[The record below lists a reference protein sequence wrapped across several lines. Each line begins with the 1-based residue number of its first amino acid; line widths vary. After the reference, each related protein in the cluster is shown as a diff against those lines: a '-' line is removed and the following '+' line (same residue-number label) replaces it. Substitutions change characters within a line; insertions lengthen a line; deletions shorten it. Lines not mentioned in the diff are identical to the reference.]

1 MNMYKINVVLIF
13 FVLLQSCKGTSTG
26 NPPKTNIAVT
36 ATDQV
41 LPLAYSPF
49 WNILFPSA
57 WALPVSGVVDAN
69 ANTVR
74 IDESWISIKDIRI
87 ELSGDLSSDDTRLN
101 GPFVVDLLSEN
112 ASLLADVNIH
122 GSVDE
127 LRWDLEK
134 TSLTDLPSGAPSELV
149 DNSFILVGKINSI
162 TDFTFLSDETTSMR
176 FESETFSPASSNLVI
191 NILLKELFSKID
203 LTSVT
208 DNEVISS
215 SSEHPTVGS
224 KCPEIDPSANDLYT
238 CFRKG
243 LESEAVLGQDN
254 DDDFIKDD

>member
-1 MNMYKINVVLIF
+1 MLI
-13 FVLLQSCKGTSTG
+13 VLLQSCKGTSTG
-26 NPPKTNIAVT
+26 NPPKTSIAVT
-36 ATDQV
+36 ATDQA
-41 LPLAYSPF
+41 LALAYSPL
-49 WNILFPSA
+49 WNLLFPSA

-69 ANTVR
+69 ANAIR
-74 IDESWISIKDIRI
+74 IDESWISIKNIRI

-101 GPFVVDLLSEN
+101 GPFIVDLLSEN
-112 ASLLADVNIH
+112 ASLLSDVNLG

-127 LRWDLEK
+127 LRWELDK
-134 TSLTDLPSGAPSELV
+134 TQLADLPSGAPSELE

-162 TDFTFLSDETTSMR
+162 TDFTFLSDESTSMK
-176 FESETFSPASSNLVI
+176 FESESFSPASSNLVI

-215 SSEHPTVGS
+215 ASEHPTVGS
-224 KCPEIDPSANDLYT
+224 KCPEIDASANDLYT

-243 LESEAVLGQDN
+243 LESEAVLGQDS

>member
-1 MNMYKINVVLIF
+1 ML

-26 NPPKTNIAVT
+26 NPPKTSIAVT
-36 ATDQV
+36 ATDQT
-41 LPLAYSPF
+41 LALAYSPL
-49 WNILFPSA
+49 WNLLFPSA

-69 ANTVR
+69 ANAIR
-74 IDESWISIKDIRI
+74 IDESWISIKNIRI

-101 GPFVVDLLSEN
+101 GPFIVDLLSEN
-112 ASLLADVNIH
+112 ASLLSDVNLE

-127 LRWDLEK
+127 LRWELDK
-134 TSLTDLPSGAPSELV
+134 TQLSDLPSGAPSELE
-149 DNSFILVGKINSI
+149 DNSFILVGSINSI
-162 TDFTFLSDETTSMR
+162 TNFTFLSDESTSMK
-176 FESETFSPASSNLVI
+176 FESESFSPASSNLVI

-208 DNEVISS
+208 DDEVISS

-224 KCPEIDPSANDLYT
+224 KCPEIDASANDLYT

-243 LESEAVLGQDN
+243 LESEAVLGQDS